1 MKILKIDVDA
11 GKALVEL
18 DRSVVG
24 KISNLMFQAK
34 LTGEV
39 RAHFYLLYE
48 LLSHG
53 AFDGFALEMGHDI
66 LSGEIN
72 LREDNDGTA

>member
-24 KISNLMFQAK
+24 KISNLMYEAK
-34 LTGEV
+34 IPGPEH
-39 RAHFYLLYE
+39 AHFFLLYE

-72 LREDNDGTA
+72 LQEANDGTA